1 MTDDA
6 SMRGAR
12 RALSPKAVELGRG
25 FLSALFMGLRTAQ
38 IHDHGN
44 KAFERA
50 VHNVRNAAEALYAA
64 TGGFSV
70 NFVDESAFLNG
81 VRLRF
86 DGTSFDAM
94 VTLRHILEQKD
105 LGGIEMRSPPSF
117 DAVRKLI
124 LLFSSSGAELVN
136 KDDLLA
142 LQIGV
147 LGVQRFAD
155 RSEGKLNIDR
165 RVFAVHCYAKLMLAF
180 REQFAQTEGAQP
192 KLRAVRIVQDV
203 VELSGDRLDFLL
215 RLGTNRRGA
224 PLDEM
229 HAANVCVLSIA
240 VGRALGLGRGEL
252 VDLGV
257 AALLHDVGRT
267 RAEDLSEVIPQPAPS
282 IDATVPNEI
291 EALPEDALIEAPEE
305 ADPDPT
311 DSLDLPW
318 FGDNTQKTMM
328 RLAPGRPAHPEE
340 MLDGEHPHAGVSLA
354 RLIAA
359 AGLGPGGLIRTLT
372 AAEHHKSGEDRFLY
386 SRIVAVTDAYDAL
399 CSGLGT
405 PDGAQ
410 YDTLEALNTLFQ
422 DPSGRIDLDV
432 LDLLINVLRAFPV
445 GVEVVLDTGE
455 RGTVATHEGSTR
467 WDRPVVHA
475 TAPKARTIDLMIRDG
490 DRFLAR
496 IVGTAR
502 FLGAGA

>member
-1 MTDDA
+1 MSDDA

-38 IHDHGN
+38 IHDTGN

-86 DGTSFDAM
+86 DGTSYDAM

-124 LLFSSSGAELVN
+124 LLFSSSATEVVS

-155 RSEGKLNIDR
+155 RAEQGKLNIDR

-180 REQFAQTEGAQP
+180 REQFAQDDARP

-240 VGRALGLGRGEL
+240 IGRALGLGRGDL

-267 RAEDLSEVIPQPAPS
+267 RAEDPAEMVPLS
-282 IDATVPNEI
+282 DATAPNE
-291 EALPEDALIEAPEE
+291 LPPVDEE
-305 ADPDPT
+305 IVEDPDPT
-311 DSLDLPW
+311 DSMDLPW

-340 MLDGEHPHAGVSLA
+340 MLEGEHPHAGVSLA
-354 RLIAA
+354 RLLAA
-359 AGLGPGGLIRTLT
+359 AGLGPGGLMRSLT
-372 AAEHHKSGEDRFLY
+372 AAEHHLTSDDRFLY

-445 GVEVVLDTGE
+445 GVEVILDSGE
-455 RGTVATHEGSTR
+455 RGVVATHEGSTR

-475 TAPKARTIDLMIRDG
+475 TAPKTRTVDLMIRDG

-502 FLGAGA
+502 FLGASS